1 MNTTPTLFHEAMNAS
16 LYGKLEESA
25 QLFRLG
31 HEQGLNEC
39 TAQLACCYR
48 EGHGVPRDY
57 NEYFKLATALEQK
70 ECPLAY
76 CLLANA
82 YADGLGCKVDR
93 EKAMSYLK
101 RWAEASAAPIPGI
114 SDECR
119 LYMRCYDIS
128 DSFQQALEYYAANTG
143 EPLLIDP
150 DASTREY
157 AEHTTLA
164 DKPVAQVLAL
174 QASTPQG
181 APTPPRI
188 IKLLEQ
194 AYQDGVSDAAFVLG
208 TQLLTSCS
216 EDDEATRNRALALIN
231 EEENSIEEVSLLVA
245 KLRCL
250 QTDDE
255 EAFASLHNRLM
266 RSMQYG
272 LSGMPRA
279 DELPCKLE
287 TTPSPYSGVFYV
299 YDIETTEHFIDK
311 KQWDELTR
319 PLSLPDLTIINTD
332 TKAFG
337 NLDLRII
344 AEGTLGEST
353 TTLEGSLP
361 PGEKQVIY
369 LNDYASY
376 YHNTLRVELH
386 AADGRY
392 TTIRYEKDFLDLIS
406 EPMPPL
412 QLVRNE
418 DSLIIIPRDADIA
431 KLQILTP
438 DGAKIAELNNLNR
451 DEAVSTDL
459 WHLKSCLV
467 KARAEAFLIVCDD
480 GHPAVGFLK

>member
-1 MNTTPTLFHEAMNAS
+1 MNTTPTLFLDGMNAS
-16 LYGKLEESA
+16 MYGKLEESA
-25 QLFRLG
+25 RMFRLG
-31 HEQGLNEC
+31 HEQGNNEC

-48 EGHGVPRDY
+48 LGHGVPRDY
-57 NEYFKLATALEQK
+57 NEYFKLATALEQQG
-70 ECPLAY
+70 CPLAY

-93 EKAMSYLK
+93 EKAESYL
-101 RWAEASAAPIPGI
+101 RSWAEASAAPIPGI

-119 LYMRCYDIS
+119 RHMRCYDIS

-143 EPLLIDP
+143 EPPLIDP
-150 DASTREY
+150 DAAMRDY

-164 DKPVAQVLAL
+164 DKPIAQVLAL

-181 APTPPRI
+181 APIPPAVTQ
-188 IKLLEQ
+188 LLEQ
-194 AYQDGVSDAAFVLG
+194 AYKDGLSGAAFILG
-208 TQLLTSCS
+208 MKLLLSCA

-231 EEENSIEEVSLLVA
+231 DEEHSLEDVSQLVA

-255 EAFASLHNRLM
+255 EAIAALHNRLM

-272 LSGMPRA
+272 HSGIPRA

-287 TTPSPYSGVFYV
+287 ITPSSYSGIFYV
-299 YDIETTEHFIDK
+299 YDVETTKHFIDK

-319 PLSLPDLTIINTD
+319 PLPLPNIVITNTD

-344 AEGTLGEST
+344 AEGTLGETT

-369 LNDYASY
+369 LNEYAEY
-376 YHNTLRVELH
+376 YNNTLRVELH

-392 TTIRYEKDFLDLIS
+392 TTIRYEKAFLDLIS

-438 DGAKIAELNNLNR
+438 DGAKIAELNNINR

-480 GHPAVGFLK
+480 GHPAIGFLK

>member
-1 MNTTPTLFHEAMNAS
+1 MNTTPTLFREAMNAS
-16 LYGKLEESA
+16 LYGNLEESA

-57 NEYFKLATALEQK
+57 NEYFKLATALEQLK
-70 ECPLAY
+70 CPLAY

-93 EKAMSYLK
+93 EKAMSYLNC
-101 RWAEASAAPIPGI
+101 WAEASATPIPGI
-114 SDECR
+114 SEECR

-157 AEHTTLA
+157 AEHTSLA
-164 DKPVAQVLAL
+164 DKPVAQALAL
-174 QASTPQG
+174 QASTPKG

-208 TQLLTSCS
+208 TELLASCS

-231 EEENSIEEVSLLVA
+231 EEGSSIDEVSLLVA

-299 YDIETTEHFIDK
+299 HDVETTKHFIDK

-332 TKAFG
+332 ATAIG

-369 LNDYASY
+369 LNNYASY
-376 YHNTLRVELH
+376 YNNTLRVELH

-392 TTIRYEKDFLDLIS
+392 TTIRYEKAFLDFIS

-418 DSLIIIPRDADIA
+418 DSLVIIPREADIA

-438 DGAKIAELNNLNR
+438 DGTKITELNNLTR
-451 DEAVSTDL
+451 DESVSTDL

-467 KARAEAFLIVCDD
+467 KARADAFLIVCDD
-480 GHPAVGFLK
+480 GLPAIGFIK

>member
-1 MNTTPTLFHEAMNAS
+1 MNTTPTLFREAMNAS

-31 HEQGLNEC
+31 HEQGLNVC

-57 NEYFKLATALEQK
+57 NEYFKLATALEQLK
-70 ECPLAY
+70 CPLAY

-82 YADGLGCKVDR
+82 YADGIGCKVDR
-93 EKAMSYLK
+93 EKAESYL
-101 RWAEASAAPIPGI
+101 RSWAEASATPIPGI
-114 SDECR
+114 SEECR
-119 LYMRCYDIS
+119 LYMRCYAIS

-143 EPLLIDP
+143 EPLLIAP

-164 DKPVAQVLAL
+164 DKPIAQALAL

-194 AYQDGVSDAAFVLG
+194 AYQDRLSGSAFLLG
-208 TQLLTSCS
+208 RELLFSCA

-272 LSGMPRA
+272 LSGIPRA
-279 DELPCKLE
+279 DELPCELE
-287 TTPSPYSGVFYV
+287 TAPSSYSGIFYV
-299 YDIETTEHFIDK
+299 YDVETTKHFIDK

-319 PLSLPDLTIINTD
+319 PLPLPNIVITNTD

-344 AEGTLGEST
+344 AEGTLGETT

-386 AADGRY
+386 AEDGRY
-392 TTIRYEKDFLDLIS
+392 TTIRYEKAFLDFIS

-418 DSLIIIPRDADIA
+418 DSLVIIPREADIA

-438 DGAKIAELNNLNR
+438 DGSKIAELNNLTR
-451 DEAVSTDL
+451 DESVSTDL

-467 KARAEAFLIVCDD
+467 KARADAFLIVCDD
-480 GHPAVGFLK
+480 GLPAIGFIK